1 MTTTRLLRVLLLCP
15 LLMLIMQQSW
25 AQNKTVTGK
34 VSDEKGGPIA
44 GASVL
49 AKGTSIGTSTD
60 ATGSFSLSVPGGT
73 NTLVISYVGYASQE
87 VSVASASNVA
97 VTLQPESSAL
107 NDVVVVGYGT
117 VKKKDLTGAVA
128 TVREKDFNKG
138 NFTAPDQLIQG
149 KVAGVQVLNNSGQP
163 GGAATVKIRGNSSI
177 RAGSQPLYVVDGVP
191 LDGRSARPGG
201 SGQGIGTSPDANPL
215 NFINPNDIASID
227 VLKDASATAIYGS
240 RAAYGVIIITTKRG
254 KAGQPKLDVN
264 SNIGTSSILKR
275 IETLNGDEY
284 RKALSDYGLSS
295 GDYGKNVDAFDAI
308 LRNGFQQNYS
318 IAMSGGTENGRYRL
332 SAGYLDQQGI
342 ILKSA
347 FKKVSA
353 NFSGNYKFL
362 DSKKL
367 GLDVNI
373 ITTQTRE
380 DIPPVSNDAGFT
392 GNIVGQAL
400 QWNPTQSLYNDDGS
414 LNILRGSTTVNP
426 VAMSEA
432 YDDVT
437 KVTTVL
443 ASISPYYKITK
454 DLEYR
459 FLYSINYGTG
469 IRRSQIASFI
479 NLENIIDRGFAYYGN
494 NELTTQQITHTLN
507 FNKELSSNLSLNALV
522 GYEYMR
528 FDNKGTNMSARDF
541 GTYPIAYTNYF
552 QYASQASRGMGSFAD
567 PTTELQ
573 SYFGRAIL
581 NLMDKYR
588 LTATLRADGSSKFG
602 ENNRYGYF
610 PSFAASWTV
619 SNEEFFKSISFI
631 NSLVVRGGWGKTG
644 TQDVPAGSSKFR
656 YTPNAIGSIG
666 LSNYENSDLKWQ
678 ADQQTNIGA
687 DFALFKNRIT
697 ATVDYFKKTTTGLLY
712 PTVTP
717 QPAPPGA
724 PPTWKNL
731 DGTIVNKG
739 VEVTLNAQIVNK
751 NNFSWDFGIN
761 ATFVK
766 NNVSGLPAPIQTGS
780 LSGQGISGA
789 TAQVIQNDLPVN
801 AFFTK
806 QYQGLDK
813 DGFAIYTDD
822 GYTLYYVG
830 NPNPTTILGLSTSLS
845 YKKLSFT
852 ANMNGA
858 FGQDIYNN
866 TLNTVLP
873 IGNLG
878 SRNIAKSLIGL
889 GESRANPI
897 SPSSRYLEKGNYM
910 KLANA
915 TFSYNVGSIGKVFKS
930 MNVFVTGTNLF
941 VITKFTGF
949 DPEVNTD
956 KNVNGVPS
964 VGIEYTPYP
973 SARTFLFGLNFSL

>member
-1 MTTTRLLRVLLLCP
+1 
-15 LLMLIMQQSW
+15 
-25 AQNKTVTGK
+25 
-34 VSDEKGGPIA
+34 
-44 GASVL
+44 
-49 AKGTSIGTSTD
+49 
-60 ATGSFSLSVPGGT
+60 
-73 NTLVISYVGYASQE
+73 
-87 VSVASASNVA
+87 
-97 VTLQPESSAL
+97 
-107 NDVVVVGYGT
+107 
-117 VKKKDLTGAVA
+117 
-128 TVREKDFNKG
+128 
-138 NFTAPDQLIQG
+138 
-149 KVAGVQVLNNSGQP
+149 
-163 GGAATVKIRGNSSI
+163 
-177 RAGSQPLYVVDGVP
+177 
-191 LDGRSARPGG
+191 
-201 SGQGIGTSPDANPL
+201 
-215 NFINPNDIASID
+215 
-227 VLKDASATAIYGS
+227 
-240 RAAYGVIIITTKRG
+240 
-254 KAGQPKLDVN
+254 
-264 SNIGTSSILKR
+264 LKR

-284 RKALSDYGLSS
+284 RKALTDYGLTS
-295 GDYGKNVDAFDAI
+295 GDLGDNVDAFDAI

-318 IAMSGGTENGRYRL
+318 VAMSGGTENGRYRL

-362 DSKKL
+362 ESKKL
-367 GLDVNI
+367 GLDFNI
-373 ITTQTRE
+373 IATQTRE
-380 DIPPVSNDAGFT
+380 DIPPVSNNAGFT

-400 QWNPTQSLYNDDGS
+400 QWNPTQALKIGDS

-426 VAMSEA
+426 LAMSKA
-432 YDDVT
+432 YDDNA

-454 DLEYR
+454 KLEYR
-459 FLYSINYGTG
+459 FLYSVNYGTG
-469 IRRSQIASFI
+469 IRRNQIASFI
-479 NLENIIDRGFAYYGN
+479 NLENIIDRGFAYYAN
-494 NELTTQQITHTLN
+494 NELTTHQLTHTLN
-507 FNKELSSNLSLNALV
+507 FNTEITSSLSLNALV
-522 GYEYMR
+522 GYEYMK
-528 FDNKGTNMSARDF
+528 FDNKGVNMSARDF
-541 GTYPIAYTNYF
+541 GSYPIPYTNYF
-552 QYASQASRGMGSFAD
+552 QYTTQASRGVGSFAD

-573 SYFGRAIL
+573 SYFARAIL
-581 NLMDKYR
+581 NLKDKYR
-588 LTATLRADGSSKFG
+588 LTATVRADGSSKFG

-610 PSFAASWTV
+610 PSFAGSWTV
-619 SNEEFFKSISFI
+619 SSESFFEGISFI
-631 NSLVVRGGWGKTG
+631 NNLVLRAGWGKTG
-644 TQDVPAGSSKFR
+644 TQDVPPGSSKFR
-656 YTPNAIGSIG
+656 YTPNGIGSVG

-678 ADQQTNIGA
+678 ADQQANIGL
-687 DFALFKNRIT
+687 DFSLFKNRIT
-697 ATVDYFKKTTTGLLY
+697 GTVDYFNKKTTGLLY

-731 DGTIVNKG
+731 DGEIVNKG
-739 VEVTLNAQIVNK
+739 VEVSLNTSIINK
-751 NNFSWDFGIN
+751 NNFTWDFGIN

-766 NNVSGLPAPIQTGS
+766 NNVTGLPAPIQTGE
-780 LSGQGISGA
+780 LNGQGISGA

-806 QYQGLDK
+806 QYEGLDK

-830 NPNPTTILGLSTSLS
+830 NPNPTTILGLSTSVS
-845 YKKLSFT
+845 FKKLSFT

-897 SPSSRYLEKGNYM
+897 SPSSRYLENGSYM

-915 TFSYNVGSIGKVFKS
+915 TINYSVGNVGKIFKS
-930 MNVFVTGTNLF
+930 MNIFVTGTNLF
-941 VITKFTGF
+941 VITDFTGF

-956 KNVNGVPS
+956 KSVNGVPS

-973 SARTFLFGLNFSL
+973 SARTFIFGLNFSL